1 MRGTYSDPV
10 VIKKMHHTNQFS
22 VRSDIIARLKAYNET
37 LVVDTPLGRVEIPPD
52 KIDGRV
58 IYRSDW
64 CESKFGVPFR
74 LCYMA
79 IEKESNP
86 DQAKLFD
93 DIPAQNSQQKLKEAM
108 GEIKCAII

>member
-52 KIDGRV
+52 KIDSRV
-58 IYRSDW
+58 LYRSEWQD
-64 CESKFGVPFR
+64 SKFNIPYK
-74 LCYMA
+74 LCYMSIKQEA
-79 IEKESNP
+79 PK
-86 DQAKLFD
+86 DQIKMFD
-93 DIPAQNSQQKLKEAM
+93 DIPATNAPQRLNELQGMLK
-108 GEIKCAII
+108 